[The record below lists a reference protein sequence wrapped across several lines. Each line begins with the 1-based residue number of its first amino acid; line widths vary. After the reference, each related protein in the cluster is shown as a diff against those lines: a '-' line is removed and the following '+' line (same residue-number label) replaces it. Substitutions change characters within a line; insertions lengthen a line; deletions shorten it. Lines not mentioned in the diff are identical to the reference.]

1 MWMVWLLVCFL
12 FAAPAV
18 AESDSSEKYER
29 DSKIFNPA
37 QLFSP
42 NNSLNPAQN
51 YSAPDNSFNPAHRY
65 DPSNPTN
72 PANRYIPNN
81 PFNPANQSNPQNPL
95 NPANGYNNPTT
106 PFQSLNHSR

>member
-1 MWMVWLLVCFL
+1 MWVVWLLSCLL
-12 FAAPAV
+12 FAVPV
-18 AESDSSEKYER
+18 TAETGFSEKYER
-29 DSKIFNPA
+29 DYSPMNQYRPDNP
-37 QLFSP
+37 
-42 NNSLNPAQN
+42 LNPQQT

-95 NPANGYNNPTT
+95 NPANGYNPTT
-106 PFQSLNHSR
+106 PFQSLNRSR